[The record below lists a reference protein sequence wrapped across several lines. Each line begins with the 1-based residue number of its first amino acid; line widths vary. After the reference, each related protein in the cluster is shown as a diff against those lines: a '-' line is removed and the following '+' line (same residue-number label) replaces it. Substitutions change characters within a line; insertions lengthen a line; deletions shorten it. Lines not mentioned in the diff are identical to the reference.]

1 MRIAARS
8 RHGGSDVPRRS
19 STTSPTSRATHGR
32 ALPTRCSPDG
42 RSQTCSRTGR
52 ARRLRGRSR
61 QGSPLSPAFCPTT
74 GAGARRELGCS
85 RTCPGGGRSTYER
98 PSRARRPRPR
108 ARGDPARGLRHRS
121 VHAPRACV
129 REARRRGGRR
139 ADEQLGARPPRPAR
153 AIRALAADRGRDGR
167 DAPARGHLADRR
179 ARLRLVPARRRHRRR
194 GLQPVR
200 RSRARRPQ
208 AIRLHRARRRRPATR
223 PSRGRG
229 GRPALDGP
237 LRARRRER
245 ASKGGLRRD
254 CRVHGVSLCVA
265 PGPVRA
271 VGGEPRTPLP
281 RVAAQGEGGG
291 AARRRG
297 RMTRDPLQRPQHFV
311 PGLRAAPWWDPDEL
325 PIVDELERRF
335 PDILEEFHDFVFAG
349 SLMLHPQSAGGP
361 RKQLTTGDWNIV
373 DLWSN
378 GSLNPRNA
386 IRAPVTAALLA
397 ADDDV
402 VTGESTLAYFS
413 VVAPHSHVEPH
424 CGPTN
429 ARIRIH
435 LGIRTPEGG
444 RIRVG
449 RETRSWQEGRCL
461 VFDDSF
467 EHEVWNDAD
476 VPRSVLLV
484 DVAHPD
490 LPRRRRR
497 ATAARNGADSIRE
510 GWARDGARHT
520 PESEL
525 ASLAAAEFR
534 SVFALVG
541 PDRAAAVQS
550 AVAKVDDEIPLLRAA
565 ASCLEARAVSGR
577 AYARPWA
584 VLSEAADHGAF

>member
-1 MRIAARS
+1 
-8 RHGGSDVPRRS
+8 
-19 STTSPTSRATHGR
+19 
-32 ALPTRCSPDG
+32 
-42 RSQTCSRTGR
+42 
-52 ARRLRGRSR
+52 
-61 QGSPLSPAFCPTT
+61 
-74 GAGARRELGCS
+74 
-85 RTCPGGGRSTYER
+85 
-98 PSRARRPRPR
+98 
-108 ARGDPARGLRHRS
+108 
-121 VHAPRACV
+121 
-129 REARRRGGRR
+129 
-139 ADEQLGARPPRPAR
+139 
-153 AIRALAADRGRDGR
+153 
-167 DAPARGHLADRR
+167 
-179 ARLRLVPARRRHRRR
+179 
-194 GLQPVR
+194 
-200 RSRARRPQ
+200 
-208 AIRLHRARRRRPATR
+208 
-223 PSRGRG
+223 
-229 GRPALDGP
+229 
-237 LRARRRER
+237 
-245 ASKGGLRRD
+245 
-254 CRVHGVSLCVA
+254 
-265 PGPVRA
+265 
-271 VGGEPRTPLP
+271 
-281 RVAAQGEGGG
+281 
-291 AARRRG
+291 
-297 RMTRDPLQRPQHFV
+297 MTRDPLQRPQHFV

-584 VLSEAADHGAF
+584 VLSEAADHGAFDHLEDAELADVIRACLVAWRSVPANAAAARLSVARWRPEQTASVVRRLTALGLPSMCEFLAAFERQQGAPPFGATAPVLLAAQRERARAHAAT